1 MKRLA
6 VVALLAFCFVAPL
19 QAVMQ
24 SWTMDFHAQNTGYT
38 EGEEVTFVLAIV
50 RTYGASTDPEEHW
63 ATTNISKQEITT
75 TVGKGG
81 ALDFKVTFDFPE
93 DFDPSK
99 GGGLFGEQ
107 RYMRFYIHDTKN
119 SQSYWYSYGSGT
131 WTPEALQEM
140 LTGNHEATF
149 APPTGAFAV
158 DGITFTGTRVTPAP
172 EPTVLALLAL
182 GVAGVA
188 LRRKVA

>member
-38 EGEEVTFVLAIV
+38 EGEEVTFVLAIA
-50 RTYGASTDPEEHW
+50 RTFWGSTDPEEHW
-63 ATTNISKQEITT
+63 ATDHISTTQITT
-75 TVGKGG
+75 KVGANG
-81 ALDFKVTFDFPE
+81 ALDFTVTFEFPE
-93 DFDPSK
+93 DFDPSDF
-99 GGGLFGEQ
+99 GLQG
-107 RYMRFYIHDTKN
+107 YMRFYIHDTKEP
-119 SQSYWYSYGSGT
+119 QSYWYSYGTRT
-131 WTPEALQEM
+131 WTPEALED
-140 LTGNHEATF
+140 LITGNRHATV
-149 APPTGAFAV
+149 ADPTGAFAV
-158 DGITFTGTRVTPAP
+158 DNITFSGTDVSVAP